1 MSCSIMACWSG
12 SSASNKANSLT
23 SIFKLLGSKEGI
35 SAHALSRRISRAW
48 ILARTSNLNP
58 DSGDSIVSV
67 VMSFWLANSG
77 KEVNQLKHLS
87 EFKGRFP

>member
-23 SIFKLLGSKEGI
+23 SILKLLGSKDGI
-35 SAHALSRRISRAW
+35 SAHALSRRISSAW
-48 ILARTSNLNP
+48 ILARTSNLNL
-58 DSGDSIVSV
+58 DSGDSNVSV

-77 KEVNQLKHLS
+77 KGVNQLKHLS
-87 EFKGRFP
+87 EFKG